1 MSDKEEAMVE
11 EKFPIRIQK
20 SDFDSSGWF
29 RYSYQ

>member
-20 SDFDSSGWF
+20 SDFDSSG
-29 RYSYQ
+29 